1 MKPILSILISAI
13 FFLSMH
19 SCEKEG
25 PQSTPNILLIITD
38 DQGFGDMGYYGNHH
52 IKTPVMDSL
61 AEKSL
66 RLSNFYV
73 SPVCAPTR
81 ASLMTGRY
89 SLRTGVHDTY
99 NGGAI
104 MATEEVTMAELFKE
118 AGYRTGL
125 FGKWHLGDNYP
136 SRPMDQ
142 GFDESVMHLSGGM
155 GQVGDFT
162 TWFEGDS
169 AYFNPVLWH
178 NGRKKSYGGYC
189 SDIFAREAI
198 DFMIKESPEPF
209 FCYLSFNAP
218 HTPLQV
224 PQKYLDMYEDI
235 DPGSGFE
242 DMEGRFPS
250 MTNRDKEAAR
260 RVYAMV
266 TNIDDNMRR
275 LFDQLKERS
284 LLENTLV
291 IFMTDNGPQQRRYI
305 AGMRGRK
312 GSVYEGGV
320 RVPCFWSWPARFKEA
335 GNINETTAHIDV
347 LPTLADICKLPIPSG
362 VELDGKSL
370 LPLMED
376 ELISLPERDL
386 FLYWTRRYPE
396 KYNNIGWRRGDFKLV
411 GHTDYDA
418 PISSFELYDIS
429 EDPFELNNLVEKKPS
444 LARQY
449 KDELDSMYH
458 VLTSAHNL
466 MDPPRSVIGNAAE
479 NPSVLNR
486 NDAAGERGIWAHE
499 DVYGYW
505 NVSILKGIYTVRFKF
520 IQPVKADGKMVMET
534 GTTIHVKEHTQDS
547 TDMIVWENVSLTGGD
562 CRLRPHYDVER
573 RRIFPFWVEFEKTS
587 D

>member
-1 MKPILSILISAI
+1 MKPTLYILISAI
-13 FFLSMH
+13 FVLSMH

-25 PQSTPNILLIITD
+25 HQSTPNVLLIITD

-66 RLSNFYV
+66 RLTNFYV

-104 MATEEVTMAELFKE
+104 MATEEVTMAELFKT

-178 NGRKKSYGGYC
+178 NGQKKSYSGYC
-189 SDIFAREAI
+189 SDIFTREAI

-235 DPGSGFE
+235 DPESGFE
-242 DMEGRFPS
+242 DKQGRFPS
-250 MTNRDKEAAR
+250 MNNRDKEAAR

-275 LFDQLKERS
+275 LFNQLKERS

-320 RVPCFWSWPARFKEA
+320 RVPCFWSWPARFEEA
-335 GNINETTAHIDV
+335 GDINETTAHIDV
-347 LPTLADICKLPIPSG
+347 LPTLADMCNIPIPPG

-370 LPLMED
+370 LSLMED
-376 ELISLPERDL
+376 EQNALPDRAL

-418 PISSFELYDIS
+418 PLSSFELYDIS
-429 EDPFELNNLVEKKPS
+429 EDPFELNNLVEGKRDRAGIYKK
-444 LARQY
+444 
-449 KDELDSMYH
+449 ELDSMYH
-458 VLTSAHNL
+458 ALVNSPNL
-466 MDPPRSVIGNAAE
+466 KDPPRAVIGHQRE
-479 NPSVLNR
+479 NPVVLNR

-499 DVYGYW
+499 EVYGYW
-505 NVSILKGIYTVRFKF
+505 NVRILEGNYTVRFKF
-520 IQPVKADGKMVMET
+520 IQPVKGDGKMVMET
-534 GTTIHVKEHTQDS
+534 GTTIHVKEHSQDS
-547 TDMIVWENVSLTGGD
+547 TDMIVWENVSLSDGE
-562 CRLRPHYDVER
+562 CRLIPHYDVGR
-573 RRIFPFWVEFEKTS
+573 RRIFPFWVEFEKIT